1 MQAPLPERL
10 RPANLDE
17 VVGQSHVL
25 DRDQPFRKAL
35 ARGTV
40 RSLLLVGPP
49 GCGKT
54 TLARLVAREGQARF
68 ETLSAVLDGMSEL
81 RAAVKR
87 ARDARKGLHPQA
99 TVLFVD
105 EIHRWN
111 KAQQDGLLPHVEDG
125 TLILIGATTEHP
137 GFALRRTLLSRMETI
152 RLQPL
157 SIAEIVGL
165 LERALSDPR
174 GLEARSLDAE
184 LDALQ
189 RLAQLADGDAR
200 HALNLLER
208 VCDALD
214 DGQTLSLDKVEQR
227 LDSALASAAL
237 DEEAH
242 YDLSSALIKSIRG
255 SDPDAAVYW
264 LARLLESGEDPAF
277 ICRRLIISASEDIG
291 NADPR
296 ALALTVSCAHGVERI
311 GMPEARI
318 LMGQAVTYLATAPKS
333 NAAYLAVNQ
342 ALQEAKRSGALPVP
356 MHLRNAATTV
366 HKQEGAGKGYLYP
379 HDAPFGVV
387 NQEYLPQKLRGT
399 QFYAPKRWGNEKL
412 IGERLDWWRSK
423 LNKT

>member
-10 RPANLDE
+10 RPINLDE

-25 DRDQPFRKAL
+25 DREQPFRKAL
-35 ARGTV
+35 ARGSV

-68 ETLSAVLDGMSEL
+68 ETLSAVLDGMGEL

-87 ARDARKGLHPQA
+87 AREARSSLHPQA

-157 SIAEIVGL
+157 SVSEVVGL
-165 LERALSDPR
+165 LERALNDPR
-174 GLEARSLDAE
+174 GLESRNLDA
-184 LDALQ
+184 DIQALE
-189 RLAQLADGDAR
+189 RIAQLADGDAR

-214 DGQTLSLDKVEQR
+214 DGQRLTMDSVEQR
-227 LDSALASAAL
+227 LDAALASAAL

-255 SDPDAAVYW
+255 SAPDAAVYW

-277 ICRRLIISASEDIG
+277 VCRRLIISASEDIG

-296 ALALTVSCAHGVERI
+296 ALTLAVSCAHGVERI

-318 LMGQAVTYLATAPKS
+318 LMGQAVTYLASAPKS
-333 NAAYLAVNQ
+333 NAAYLAINQ
-342 ALQEAKRSGALPVP
+342 AIAETKKSGAQPVP
-356 MHLRNAATTV
+356 RHLRNAATKI
-366 HKQEGAGKGYLYP
+366 HKQEGAGEGYLYP
-379 HDAPFGVV
+379 HDAQFGVV
-387 NQEYLPQKLRGT
+387 NQEYLPKRLAGKR
-399 QFYAPKRWGNEKL
+399 FYAPKKWGNEKL

-423 LNKT
+423 VGK